1 MKIKHILSSKRSGSL
16 LKGNGLSSSD
26 DFQSRSESSSSLSK
40 RQPKKSSFPSKLFRK
55 SKTVAGLD
63 GYESDADASTNSTR
77 STSSSFLRYQN
88 KFLKLKSVF
97 ERRGDGSE
105 VPVQTKSKLPSI
117 FDRIYN
123 RQNTIDDNYA
133 SDESEEDTSAP
144 PEIIC
149 EEIICSELVDDPST
163 LFVDKTPAK
172 KDTQESI
179 DVSCGEKQIP
189 AVERSLSK
197 VKYPSQQLTQTLLEP
212 ATATE
217 DKEQGI
223 NAKPSRSKPKKKR
236 IKKTAKLLA
245 PVPVSI
251 PRTISYSLRSAI
263 SDGSKRERNSHSL
276 MERRAFRVNGS
287 HIDTSYWSH
296 RGKRAYM
303 EDRYVIEYMGA
314 TSKDRKKAKPM
325 TLIGVFD
332 GHGGAEASQF
342 CSDWLSSY
350 IRKDKDYPSNISAA
364 MKSAFTTVDKDFVAS
379 GFLDGSTAC
388 ACSIIGDEKVICC
401 NAGDTRAI
409 IVKKNGSFVPLSEDH
424 KPDRSDETTRI
435 NELGGRVI
443 HWGRWRVEGVLA
455 VSRSIGDARLKP
467 YVTAEPDI
475 VEHTIQDDDMFLV
488 IASDG
493 VWDTMSSDLVA
504 KFCLVNTCKIVEKD
518 LVVDDSLFRW
528 IARQISKR
536 ARENGSSDNTSVIV
550 ASLRK

>member
-1 MKIKHILSSKRSGSL
+1 MFTFGAHISTCLPTDHSQYFQTRSVAIMKIKQLLSSKRGGSL
-16 LKGNGLSSSD
+16 LKGNLSPSD
-26 DFQSRSESSSSLSK
+26 DFHSRSESSSSISK
-40 RQPKKSSFPSKLFRK
+40 KQRKKSYFPSKLLFRK
-55 SKTVAGLD
+55 NSTAGND
-63 GYESDADASTNSTR
+63 GYESESEASTNSTR

-105 VPVQTKSKLPSI
+105 VPVQSKSKLPAI
-117 FDRIYN
+117 FDGIYK

-133 SDESEEDTSAP
+133 SDSDESKVDTSAP
-144 PEIIC
+144 SEIIC
-149 EEIICSELVDDPST
+149 EEIICSDLIDPTIELS
-163 LFVDKTPAK
+163 
-172 KDTQESI
+172 S
-179 DVSCGEKQIP
+179 
-189 AVERSLSK
+189 SK
-197 VKYPSQQLTQTLLEP
+197 VQYPTQQLTQTLPLS
-212 ATATE
+212 TVATE
-217 DKEQGI
+217 QHIQRID
-223 NAKPSRSKPKKKR
+223 AKPSRSQRKKKQ
-236 IKKTAKLLA
+236 KSKTARLLA
-245 PVPVSI
+245 PVPISI

-314 TSKDRKKAKPM
+314 TSKDPKQAKPI
-325 TLIGVFD
+325 TLLGVFD

-350 IRKDKDYPSNISAA
+350 IRKDKDYPSNIPAA

-388 ACSIIGDEKVICC
+388 ACTIVGDEKIICC
-401 NAGDTRAI
+401 NAGDSRAI
-409 IVKKNGSFVPLSEDH
+409 IVKKNGSVVPLSEDH

-435 NELGGRVI
+435 NKLGGRVI

-467 YVTAEPDI
+467 FVTAEPDI
-475 VEHTIQDDDMFLV
+475 VEHTIEDDDMFLV

-504 KFCLVNTCKIVEKD
+504 KFCLVNTCKIVDKN
-518 LVVDDSLFRW
+518 LKVDDSLFRW

-550 ASLRK
+550 ANLRK

>member
-1 MKIKHILSSKRSGSL
+1 MKIKNLLSSKRNGGL

-105 VPVQTKSKLPSI
+105 VPVQTKSKLSSI

-149 EEIICSELVDDPST
+149 EEIICSELVDDLT
-163 LFVDKTPAK
+163 CVDETSAK
-172 KDTQESI
+172 KDTQESNEASDKGKEI
-179 DVSCGEKQIP
+179 S
-189 AVERSLSK
+189 AVEQSPFPPTQ
-197 VKYPSQQLTQTLLEP
+197 YPTQQLNQTLLEP
-212 ATATE
+212 ATTTE
-217 DKEQGI
+217 DQEQGI
-223 NAKPSRSKPKKKR
+223 HAKPSRSKRKKKR
-236 IKKTAKLLA
+236 TQKTATLLA

-263 SDGSKRERNSHSL
+263 SDGSKRERNSHTL

-303 EDRYVIEYMGA
+303 EGKCCIFQ
-314 TSKDRKKAKPM
+314 S
-325 TLIGVFD
+325 LIV
-332 GHGGAEASQF
+332 
-342 CSDWLSSY
+342 
-350 IRKDKDYPSNISAA
+350 YP
-364 MKSAFTTVDKDFVAS
+364 
-379 GFLDGSTAC
+379 L
-388 ACSIIGDEKVICC
+388 
-401 NAGDTRAI
+401 
-409 IVKKNGSFVPLSEDH
+409 
-424 KPDRSDETTRI
+424 
-435 NELGGRVI
+435 
-443 HWGRWRVEGVLA
+443 
-455 VSRSIGDARLKP
+455 
-467 YVTAEPDI
+467 
-475 VEHTIQDDDMFLV
+475 
-488 IASDG
+488 
-493 VWDTMSSDLVA
+493 
-504 KFCLVNTCKIVEKD
+504 
-518 LVVDDSLFRW
+518 
-528 IARQISKR
+528 
-536 ARENGSSDNTSVIV
+536 
-550 ASLRK
+550 